1 MTKFIIFSNF
11 KYYKIHAVY
20 CVQLILTIEKF
31 ENKRFDFKIKLRA
44 GGIRSKILVSAL
56 IIGLIGGGFI
66 LILI

>member
-1 MTKFIIFSNF
+1 
-11 KYYKIHAVY
+11 
-20 CVQLILTIEKF
+20 LILTIEKF